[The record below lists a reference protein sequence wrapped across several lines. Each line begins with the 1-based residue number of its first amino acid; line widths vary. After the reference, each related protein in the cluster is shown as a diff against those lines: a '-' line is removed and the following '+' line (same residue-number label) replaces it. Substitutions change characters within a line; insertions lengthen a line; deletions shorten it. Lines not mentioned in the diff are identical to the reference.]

1 MKLRKEQ
8 QLIKDFIFL
17 KYNDFNLEALEKGIK
32 IMYNMQ
38 KYNLISSYS
47 MWKDLTEIYVL
58 TKQELTK
65 EFEKFIIDSFV
76 AFFNKAGLDFLFNM
90 IFSLELLSQDL
101 VAYLF
106 ISPEFDLN
114 FVAAIIYKLVMEKQF
129 QYEIEVIMCVKKYS
143 KKLTEELGK
152 NYSVRLLY
160 KMIKYYEYV
169 LNEKVPTLSAKLSWS
184 HFSKLLSIKNIDKIN
199 YYIKLV
205 EEQIYQL
212 ES

>member
-8 QLIKDFIFL
+8 QLISDFIFL
-17 KYNDFNLEALEKGIK
+17 KYNDFNLETLEKGSK

-143 KKLTEELGK
+143 KKL
-152 NYSVRLLY
+152 N
-160 KMIKYYEYV
+160 
-169 LNEKVPTLSAKLSWS
+169 
-184 HFSKLLSIKNIDKIN
+184 KNIFNFNIFLEETCRIHLKDKSFSELDELELEVLDFIISCYSGN
-199 YYIKLV
+199 KKRLSKI
-205 EEQIYQL
+205 IY
-212 ES
+212 S